1 MNEDRKV
8 EGRKEEMNEDTKVKK
23 IGVETGVRD
32 SACEVFTGW
41 WCTRTIRAKVRREG
55 WASMQEGRC
64 WCSGV
69 RVCDLVLCRL
79 PEFMG
84 YKS

>member
-41 WCTRTIRAKVRREG
+41 WCTRTIRAKVRR
-55 WASMQEGRC
+55 GRL
-64 WCSGV
+64 GQHARRPV
-69 RVCDLVLCRL
+69 LVLWCPCL
-79 PEFMG
+79 
-84 YKS
+84 